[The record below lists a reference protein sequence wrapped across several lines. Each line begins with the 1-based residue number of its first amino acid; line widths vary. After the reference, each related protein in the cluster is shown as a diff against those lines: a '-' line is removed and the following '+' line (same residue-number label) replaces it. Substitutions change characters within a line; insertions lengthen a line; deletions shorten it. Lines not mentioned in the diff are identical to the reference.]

1 MNSTRFKGKLILSG
15 ACEGVAIV
23 SSQPINWL
31 SSYSINLALSW
42 KKGKISD
49 RSHELLGQD
58 LRDKILFVPCAVGST
73 TGGLLLLEAIKA
85 KITPKAIVLKEADT
99 LTVSGAILADIWVEN
114 LQLPPILECSEIF
127 NEIKSGDRVKISKD
141 EIEIIK

>member
-1 MNSTRFKGKLILSG
+1 MKFKGRAVISG
-15 ACEGVAIV
+15 EIEGEALV

-31 SSYSINLALSW
+31 SSYSINLALPW

-49 RSHELLGQD
+49 RQHELFGQD
-58 LRDKILFVPCAVGST
+58 LRNKILFVPCAVGST

-85 KITPKAIVLKEADT
+85 RITPKGVVLKEADT
-99 LTVSGAILADIWVEN
+99 LTVSGGILADIWVKDM
-114 LQLPPILECSEIF
+114 QLPPILECSKIF
-127 NEIKSGDRVKISKD
+127 NEIKTGDRIKISKD